1 MKELLSTEKS
11 YVEDLRTVISGYHDK
26 EPAQFISNL
35 FFLKAEFCRLARE
48 GKFTLLF

>member
-26 EPAQFISNL
+26 ESQFDFWLVFSSL
-35 FFLKAEFCRLARE
+35 H
-48 GKFTLLF
+48 